1 MVESLFSH
9 LYREASVTRHEP
21 MLTVPFETTLEIVE
35 QQPRE
40 NPRWYGVRLPDD
52 RKAWVQ
58 GGDLSFET
66 APRDIPALIA
76 LARRFMGFP
85 YTWGG
90 TSAFGYDCSGFTQ
103 MLCRRG
109 GTLIPRDAK
118 PQALWEKMRAIERK
132 DLEPGDLLYFG
143 ASVEK
148 ISHTGFYIGGGE
160 FIHSTTNARPVVQ
173 ISRLEEENWTKL
185 LVACRRWRRP

>member
-1 MVESLFSH
+1 V
-9 LYREASVTRHEP
+9 
-21 MLTVPFETTLEIVE
+21 
-35 QQPRE
+35 
-40 NPRWYGVRLPDD
+40 
-52 RKAWVQ
+52 
-58 GGDLSFET
+58 
-66 APRDIPALIA
+66 
-76 LARRFMGFP
+76 
-85 YTWGG
+85 
-90 TSAFGYDCSGFTQ
+90 
-103 MLCRRG
+103 
-109 GTLIPRDAK
+109 
-118 PQALWEKMRAIERK
+118 IERK